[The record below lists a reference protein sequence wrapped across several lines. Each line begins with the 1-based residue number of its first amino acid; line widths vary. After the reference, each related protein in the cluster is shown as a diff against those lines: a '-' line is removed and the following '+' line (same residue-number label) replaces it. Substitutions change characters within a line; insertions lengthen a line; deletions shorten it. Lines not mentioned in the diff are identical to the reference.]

1 MGQLQ
6 LLGPAQKLNA
16 TSAEAAG
23 QAAPALPGDP
33 GGPGFKRSAIMYV
46 VWLKFLTGSVASV
59 VWVLS
64 SQTCFVVVGVL
75 LLMLTE

>member
-6 LLGPAQKLNA
+6 ILGLGQKLNA

-33 GGPGFKRSAIMYV
+33 GGPGFKRSAIM
-46 VWLKFLTGSVASV
+46 LFGLNF
-59 VWVLS
+59 
-64 SQTCFVVVGVL
+64 SQAVL
-75 LLMLTE
+75 LLLSGCEVVKHVLWWWVSVS

>member
-23 QAAPALPGDP
+23 QAAPALPGD
-33 GGPGFKRSAIMYV
+33 PGFKRSAIMYV

-64 SQTCFVVVGVL
+64 SQTCFVVVGVH